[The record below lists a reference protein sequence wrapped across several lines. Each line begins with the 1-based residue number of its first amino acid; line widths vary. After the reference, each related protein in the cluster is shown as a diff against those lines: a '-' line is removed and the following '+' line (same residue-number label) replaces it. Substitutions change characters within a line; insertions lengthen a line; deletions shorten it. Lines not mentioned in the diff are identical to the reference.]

1 MIRRLIVNADD
12 YGRTPGV
19 TEGILRA
26 HKHGIVTSTS
36 VMMNMPYAGESLRL
50 AAEYP
55 RLGMGVHLVFTSGYP
70 VLLPEDVPS
79 LVHGSG
85 AFYRPA
91 ELMERLIE
99 IDLEQ
104 LRTELRAQIKLFLS
118 SGRQPTHLDC
128 HHLTYLYPPFFAV
141 HVDLAKEFG
150 LPMRVPLPPLEKLSG
165 QEIPAIAAD
174 LPLDV
179 LLQITA
185 EDWRL
190 VEVSGVPHADHFVGE
205 FFGAEALTLER
216 LLNLLEGLSPG
227 VTELMTHPGLADE
240 QLRRESG
247 YAVERERELELL
259 CHPRVQEKVSEL
271 GIELVNFGVLAR

>member
-1 MIRRLIVNADD
+1 MVRRLIVNADD
-12 YGRTPGV
+12 CGRTPGV

-26 HKHGIVTSTS
+26 HKYGIVTSTS
-36 VMMNMPYAGESLRL
+36 VMMNMPYAGEALRL

-91 ELMERLIE
+91 ELVERLIE
-99 IDLEQ
+99 VDLEQ
-104 LRTELRAQIKLFLS
+104 LRAELRAQIKLFLS
-118 SGRQPTHLDC
+118 SGRRPTHLDC
-128 HHLTYLYPPFFAV
+128 HHLAYLYPPFFAV
-141 HVDLAKEFG
+141 HVDLAKEFN
-150 LPMRVPLPPLEKLSG
+150 LPMRMPLPPLEKLSEQG
-165 QEIPAIAAD
+165 MPAIAAD
-174 LPLDV
+174 MPSDM
-179 LLQITA
+179 LLQIAA

-190 VEVSGVPHADHFVGE
+190 VQEARVPHPDHFVGE
-205 FFGAEALTLER
+205 FFGTEALTPER
-216 LLNLLEGLSPG
+216 LLRLLEGLSPG

-259 CHPRVQEKVSEL
+259 CHPQVQEKVNEL
-271 GIELVNFGVLAR
+271 GIELVNFSVLVR